1 MFMWG
6 WDWGWGGLWSFF
18 WVVFVIAIFVI
29 PWLFFLLNLRSLL
42 ECVSPPNRAM
52 SPDMVWLNFIPVF
65 NFGWFIYTVAKVRDS
80 VRAEYDS
87 RYWTREGDYGY
98 NVGLA
103 AGILGIC
110 SAVFGWIPLLGWGV
124 SVAALVAWIIYWL
137 KTADLKSRLG
147 YGSPTPYGMHGNY
160 DSSHGQVRWSPA
172 PPPGPAST
180 QPGPASTPPA
190 PQAPS
195 AGAGGSSAGG
205 NGGED
210 ALRGSPATVGTV
222 GGAGEARRCAV
233 CNTPVSPEDRFCR
246 GCGLPLSSP
255 R

>member
-18 WVVFVIAIFVI
+18 WVIFVIAIFVV

-42 ECVSPPNRAM
+42 ERVSPVNRAM
-52 SPDMVWLNFIPVF
+52 SPDQVWLNFIPVF

-80 VRAEYDS
+80 VKAEYQS
-87 RYWTREGDYGY
+87 RNWMPEGDYGY

-110 SAVFGWIPLLGWGV
+110 SVVFGWIPLLGWGV
-124 SVAALVAWIIYWL
+124 SVAALVAWVIYWL

-147 YGSPTPYGMHGNY
+147 YGSPTPYAGYG
-160 DSSHGQVRWSPA
+160 SSYEQVRWSPA
-172 PPPGPAST
+172 P
-180 QPGPASTPPA
+180 QPGPEPNRPA
-190 PQAPS
+190 PQEPAAGADRPAAGT
-195 AGAGGSSAGG
+195 AGAGAPASAAPTKG
-205 NGGED
+205 
-210 ALRGSPATVGTV
+210 
-222 GGAGEARRCAV
+222 RRCAV
-233 CNTPVSPEDRFCR
+233 CDTPVAPEDRFCR
-246 GCGLPLSSP
+246 GCGLPLP

>member
-18 WVVFVIAIFVI
+18 WVIFVIAIFVI

-42 ECVSPPNRAM
+42 ERVSPQNRAM

-80 VRAEYDS
+80 VRAEYQS
-87 RYWTREGDYGY
+87 RYWAREGDYGY

-110 SAVFGWIPLLGWGV
+110 SAVFGWIPVLGWGV

-147 YGSPTPYGMHGNY
+147 YGSPTPYATYGTPQ
-160 DSSHGQVRWSPA
+160 GQVRWSPA
-172 PPPGPAST
+172 PPPGPTTA
-180 QPGPASTPPA
+180 PPA
-190 PQAPS
+190 PQGPA
-195 AGAGGSSAGG
+195 AGADSLGAENATAPGTSTAPGTPGAPGSQ
-205 NGGED
+205 
-210 ALRGSPATVGTV
+210 GTA
-222 GGAGEARRCAV
+222 GGAGPARRCAV
-233 CNTPVSPEDRFCR
+233 CDTPVAPEDRFCR
-246 GCGLPLSSP
+246 GCGLPLS